1 MPYELEF
8 DGENSAEIAGYL
20 LVCPFDFEQSEGKL
34 QIAPYKAM
42 AFVNMVT
49 GQMQS
54 ETFAS
59 VSAKLPSMCNY
70 AIKNTAGKQILEM
83 QNFCAQVVATPA
95 SLDMNRAIWVL
106 TGGRNT
112 TEVSISFQPAMTSF
126 PAFASSQKNRFLWG
140 AEIKDGG
147 EVLLQASLSAPVY
160 DRDIATNDTWVSN
173 YFALGPANGKQND
186 KSLFG
191 WLTDHGHPLTLD
203 QNGNV
208 QATAGEVLSQITVED
223 MRRSE
228 SNEFF
233 GSNESQQVREAF
245 GAIFVMNGAIAH
257 TAWRPLWNFIKD
269 VASGAEPWELAQ
281 KLPVSEL
288 DQTVAQTAETVEK
301 DQTVFQIGTYDFEGI
316 ALWNMARRG
325 DGESAS
331 PMHF

>member
-8 DGENSAEIAGYL
+8 DGENAVEIAGYL
-20 LVCPFDFEQSEGKL
+20 LVYPFRFEEGSL
-34 QIAPYKAM
+34 MIAPDKAM

-54 ETFAS
+54 ETFALATS
-59 VSAKLPSMCNY
+59 KLPPMCNY
-70 AIKNTAGKQILEM
+70 AIKNTAGKRILDL

-95 SLDMNRAIWVL
+95 SLDMNRAFWVP

-112 TEVSISFQPAMTSF
+112 TDVSISFQPAMTSF
-126 PAFASSQKNRFLWG
+126 PAFASSKKNRYLWG
-140 AEIKDGG
+140 AEIRDGE

-160 DRDIATNDTWVSN
+160 DRDIETNGTWVMN

-186 KSLFG
+186 NSLFG
-191 WLTDHGHPLTLD
+191 WLTGHGHPPTLD

-208 QATAGEVLSQITVED
+208 KANPGEVLSQITVED
-223 MRRSE
+223 MRRSVV
-228 SNEFF
+228 NVFF
-233 GSNESQQVREAF
+233 GSNEIQQIRNAF
-245 GAIFVMNGAIAH
+245 GAVFVMNGAIAR
-257 TAWRPLWNFIKD
+257 TPWRPLWNFIGD
-269 VASGAEPWELAQ
+269 VALGQEPWELAQ

-288 DQTVAQTAETVEK
+288 DQTVAQTAETVDK

-316 ALWNMARRG
+316 GLWNMDKRE
-325 DGESAS
+325 DGVLAS